1 MSFLSVL
8 KEVTIVAQ
16 RRAQNLWTER
26 ERIHDN
32 IHTSLKDKQASVL
45 RSLGRKRYNLQEA
58 LQASIIRASLYIN
71 PAILYVDYLLQ
82 I

>member
-1 MSFLSVL
+1 ML

-45 RSLGRKRYNLQEA
+45 KSLGRKRYDLQEA
-58 LQASIIRASLYIN
+58 LQASITASLYIS
-71 PAILYVDYLLQ
+71 PAILYADYLLQ